1 MDGSSGERKWTVGV
15 KVADGFDTDTTTQD
29 YSLLELNQMDSTV
42 RVNRLGAPSSNNIQ
56 LFGGSGDS
64 YPYIN
69 VTSAGRFD
77 IKTDTSTAMSILS
90 SGGNVGVGTVSPSS
104 KFEVRQT
111 TTSTVL
117 IASSSATAG
126 NTIAVQSSNGTGA
139 GINFRSDGG
148 HNRGRIYYD
157 GSMTLDNADD
167 AARPVKITTGI
178 STAASGKDSAIIRI
192 APSGSTSGYF
202 NAHGGVALE
211 DFMDELILQHH
222 LIL

>member
-1 MDGSSGERKWTVGV
+1 MDGSSGERKWTIGV

-56 LFGGSGDS
+56 LFDGSGDS

-104 KFEVRQT
+104 K
-111 TTSTVL
+111 
-117 IASSSATAG
+117 
-126 NTIAVQSSNGTGA
+126 
-139 GINFRSDGG
+139 
-148 HNRGRIYYD
+148 
-157 GSMTLDNADD
+157 
-167 AARPVKITTGI
+167 
-178 STAASGKDSAIIRI
+178 
-192 APSGSTSGYF
+192 
-202 NAHGGVALE
+202 
-211 DFMDELILQHH
+211 
-222 LIL
+222 